1 MRWISALKF
10 EHPAHFIVLKE
21 YCQAIEDA
29 EVRVKRLS
37 DLISETAKSWTM
49 APVVEAYQALRG
61 VSLIAAVVFV
71 AEIGDTRRFENP
83 RQLMAFL
90 GLVPSESSTGEHVKR
105 GGITKAGNS
114 RARRMLVEGA
124 WAYRFP
130 ARVSRTK
137 QAQSEG
143 LPRTVREIAW
153 KGQLRLC
160 SRYRK
165 MIRAGK
171 HKAIAIT
178 AIAREMA
185 AFLWAI
191 GQEVQPVHHS

>member
-1 MRWISALKF
+1 
-10 EHPAHFIVLKE
+10 
-21 YCQAIEDA
+21 
-29 EVRVKRLS
+29 
-37 DLISETAKSWTM
+37 
-49 APVVEAYQALRG
+49 
-61 VSLIAAVVFV
+61 
-71 AEIGDTRRFENP
+71 
-83 RQLMAFL
+83 MAFL

-137 QAQSEG
+137 QAQLEG

-160 SRYRK
+160 SRYRN
-165 MIRAGK
+165 MILSGK

-191 GQEVQPVHHS
+191 GQEVQPAHHA

>member
-1 MRWISALKF
+1 MRWISTLKF

-29 EVRVKRLS
+29 EVRLKRLT
-37 DLISETAKSWTM
+37 DLISETVKSWTM

-71 AEIGDTRRFENP
+71 AEIGDIRRFENP

-105 GGITKAGNS
+105 GGITKAGNC

-130 ARVSRTK
+130 ARVSPTK
-137 QAQSEG
+137 QAQLEG

-165 MIRAGK
+165 MILAGK

-178 AIAREMA
+178 ETRSITC
-185 AFLWAI
+185 
-191 GQEVQPVHHS
+191 